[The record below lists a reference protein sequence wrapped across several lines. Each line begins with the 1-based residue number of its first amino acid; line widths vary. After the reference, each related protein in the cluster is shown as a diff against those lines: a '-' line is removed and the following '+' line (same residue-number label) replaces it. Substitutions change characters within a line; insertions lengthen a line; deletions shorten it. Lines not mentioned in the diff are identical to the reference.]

1 MPNWESSLSILLSMA
16 ISMFCSLLAVSCIG
30 SLLPTAVSMP
40 RGPTLQP
47 GCHVNGQF
55 HPEGS
60 SYQPSACKHCFCSQ
74 GREVC
79 AIADCFFTPCVD
91 PVHKPDV
98 CCPIC
103 PNGTWVMLNFIAC
116 HGLTIISK
124 YCISR
129 EPKQRNDKFWVQ
141 YIVKITYRDYIWRMM
156 NGLY

>member
-1 MPNWESSLSILLSMA
+1 MA

-30 SLLPTAVSMP
+30 SLLPTAVSLP

-103 PNGTWVMLNFIAC
+103 PNGSNCWALQQIIPAGRDVKLDEHTTCRCPGPGPRQNQAVCTIAMQPVTV
-116 HGLTIISK
+116 LPV
-124 YCISR
+124 
-129 EPKQRNDKFWVQ
+129 EMP
-141 YIVKITYRDYIWRMM
+141 
-156 NGLY
+156 